1 MRSLNIDNNNLF
13 DINNIDFRETLWVN
27 RILSFPDIHLDIN
40 DMNSTI
46 AVVEKYGKGCINHHD
61 NKRDGRQ
68 DPSLWRKD
76 KCIRKM
82 SHIYL
87 KIHSFFYISHKY
99 VSPVNLRA
107 NSTTLRL
114 QDKATT
120 VLSSF
125 TVDAVS
131 LSSTFL
137 DS

>member
-68 DPSLWRKD
+68 DPSL
-76 KCIRKM
+76 
-82 SHIYL
+82 
-87 KIHSFFYISHKY
+87 
-99 VSPVNLRA
+99 
-107 NSTTLRL
+107 
-114 QDKATT
+114 
-120 VLSSF
+120 
-125 TVDAVS
+125 
-131 LSSTFL
+131 
-137 DS
+137 